1 MIRYVDDLLLFAKS
15 ENEIRAMKDFV
26 DKYLLRKGLNLSPK
40 EEKTY
45 IRNLKNRK
53 IEFLGLILDRNSIRE
68 KDLSKILT
76 YIQKD
81 IFDPKHKDYKY
92 LKSKKL
98 NKEDLK
104 KETMKL
110 MNQKIQ
116 GIFNY
121 YSYYHVEKL
130 TRSINTLISNQIK
143 QYPSYKGLL
152 LLDAKKIKEVISV
165 EEWKAIF
172 RK

>member
-1 MIRYVDDLLLFAKS
+1 
-15 ENEIRAMKDFV
+15 MKDFV
-26 DKYLLRKGLNLSPK
+26 DKYLLRKGLSLSPK

-53 IEFLGLILDRNSIRE
+53 IEFLGLTLDRNSIRE

-81 IFDPKHKDYKY
+81 IFDTKHKDYKY

-98 NKEDLK
+98 NNEDLK
-104 KETMKL
+104 KETIKL

-121 YSYYHVEKL
+121 YRYYHVEKL
-130 TRSINTLISNQIK
+130 THSVNSLISSQVK
-143 QYPSYKGLL
+143 QYPSYKDLF
-152 LLDAKKIKEVISV
+152 LLDSTKIKEIISV
-165 EEWKAIF
+165 KEWKTLF
-172 RK
+172 KK